1 MNARADVR
9 RAQHLDVLDVAP
21 GDRAAW
27 PSDGSRY
34 VTGEVVEVTH
44 RLALCF
50 DGKRRPMDVDVTIRS
65 EHVPTVDSW
74 GWPVTEPGT
83 SHRRLSVYGWQSG
96 TGVQLYR

>member
-1 MNARADVR
+1 
-9 RAQHLDVLDVAP
+9 
-21 GDRAAW
+21 
-27 PSDGSRY
+27 
-34 VTGEVVEVTH
+34 
-44 RLALCF
+44 
-50 DGKRRPMDVDVTIRS
+50 VTIRS

>member
-50 DGKRRPMDVDVTIRS
+50 DGKRRPMD
-65 EHVPTVDSW
+65 SW